1 MSGNNE
7 WSAAPPE
14 ATDMFVYDYADNS
27 LTIIFPVGGS
37 SGPMSIIMAVS
48 FIYVAPPE
56 LIPGFPLLITFGFLT
71 ISTAALIM
79 IHFKKVKK
87 L

>member
-7 WSAAPPE
+7 WQAAPSD

-27 LTIIFPVGGS
+27 LTIIFPIGGS
-37 SGPMSIIMAVS
+37 SGPLSIVMAVS
-48 FIYVAPPE
+48 YIDAVPE
-56 LIPGFPLLITFGFLT
+56 AIPGFPLLMTLGFLAVSV
-71 ISTAALIM
+71 IALIM